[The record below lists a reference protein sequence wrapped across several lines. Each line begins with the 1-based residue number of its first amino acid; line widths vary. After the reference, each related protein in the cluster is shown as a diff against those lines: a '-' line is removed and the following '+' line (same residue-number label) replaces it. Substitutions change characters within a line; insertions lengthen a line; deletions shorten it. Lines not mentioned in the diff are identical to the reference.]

1 MKDSELNK
9 LDDMDKR
16 VFKALQKSSYNTLS
30 EAIKYVAKELN
41 LSEDDVSKTVYI
53 LWKKGYIDIIDE
65 DTPKNFLN
73 YIFHIEGTWFHI
85 VTTLIIITLI
95 LVYIA
100 YFPPLIYFRYVLGSL
115 FVLYLPGYA
124 LIEALYPRGDE
135 LEPLE
140 RLALSIGLSLA
151 LVPLVGLVLNY
162 TPWGIRL
169 TPIVTSLAIL
179 TETLV
184 IYSLYRKYQYFRL
197 VSSI

>member
-9 LDDMDKR
+9 LDDVDKR
-16 VFKALQKSSYNTLS
+16 VFKTLQKSSYNTLS

-65 DTPKNFLN
+65 DTPKNFLK
-73 YIFHIEGTWFHI
+73 YIYHIEGIWFHV
-85 VTTLIIITLI
+85 VTTLIIVTLI
-95 LVYIA
+95 LVYMA
-100 YFPPLIYFRYVLGSL
+100 YSPPLIYFRYVLGSL

-179 TETLV
+179 TEALI

-197 VSSI
+197 ISSI